1 MNMWPFKNKK
11 DKPLKLVDEDD
22 LKKVI
27 DQLDL
32 EPQQKD
38 FIKARWLKYVMWWDT
53 RSRDAKRPYQSLR
66 ATAAIAGVITSALV
80 GANLG
85 SVELS
90 LPFRLLT
97 LGTSLLVTA
106 CLALEEVYHFGDIWR
121 EKRDAC
127 ERIKVEGFRFFQLT
141 GRYGES
147 ESHRALPLPRPTW
160 SHKDVYGDFANRV
173 EGIIESEIGSYI
185 NVVGEDAY
193 ADLAK
198 RIDAQVA
205 EAVAER
211 LRSDNGRG
219 LADHKGKI
227 S

>member
-1 MNMWPFKNKK
+1 
-11 DKPLKLVDEDD
+11 
-22 LKKVI
+22 
-27 DQLDL
+27 L

-38 FIKARWLKYVMWWDT
+38 FIKTRWLKYVVWWDT
-53 RSRDAKRPYQSLR
+53 RSNQSKGPYQRLR

-85 SVELS
+85 SVGLS
-90 LPFRLLT
+90 MPFQLIT

-147 ESHRALPLPRPTW
+147 ETHRALPVCHPAW
-160 SHKDVYGDFANRV
+160 SHKDVYRDFANRV

-185 NVVGEDAY
+185 NIVGEDA
-193 ADLAK
+193 
-198 RIDAQVA
+198 
-205 EAVAER
+205 
-211 LRSDNGRG
+211 
-219 LADHKGKI
+219 
-227 S
+227 